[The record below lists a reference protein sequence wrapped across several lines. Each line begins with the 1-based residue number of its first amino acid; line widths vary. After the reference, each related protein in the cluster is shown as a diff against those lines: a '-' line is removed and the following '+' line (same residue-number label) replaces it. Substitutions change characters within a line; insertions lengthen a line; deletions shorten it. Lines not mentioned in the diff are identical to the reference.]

1 MSTPPSAQP
10 PPPHKPRKKR
20 PADVVSFEDLLAA
33 HKTEREPGQLP
44 REGVVLIGVD
54 LELQRRM
61 AQGAVLPGPP
71 ESIPNTGAPN
81 IGAPNI
87 SAPNIGAPN
96 EGTADSVATVDASLN
111 KDEPNLS
118 APNLGAPKIGA
129 QYFSAPNF
137 DLTDVIVRRGTPK
150 SYPIRPITSIEDVLT
165 SAERGLLLW
174 LWERGRPI
182 PGTSAIRIA
191 TGSNGEGSRRLATQ
205 AGLIYNTFKN
215 LTRALSTKLA
225 LDIVKPE
232 KNLPTVYA
240 VYDSAAILDR
250 QRQAGL
256 TGVIHKNGGARE
268 LLTAQGQP
276 AVRRADLNVEQ
287 LARNIGAP
295 MFGAPTV

>member
-1 MSTPPSAQP
+1 M
-10 PPPHKPRKKR
+10 
-20 PADVVSFEDLLAA
+20 AA
-33 HKTEREPGQLP
+33 
-44 REGVVLIGVD
+44 
-54 LELQRRM
+54 
-61 AQGAVLPGPP
+61 
-71 ESIPNTGAPN
+71 
-81 IGAPNI
+81 
-87 SAPNIGAPN
+87 
-96 EGTADSVATVDASLN
+96 
-111 KDEPNLS
+111 
-118 APNLGAPKIGA
+118 
-129 QYFSAPNF
+129 
-137 DLTDVIVRRGTPK
+137 
-150 SYPIRPITSIEDVLT
+150 
-165 SAERGLLLW
+165 
-174 LWERGRPI
+174 
-182 PGTSAIRIA
+182 
-191 TGSNGEGSRRLATQ
+191 Q

-287 LARNIGAP
+287 LTRNIGAP